1 MTVKRRTM
9 IDAWRDEIRWLT
21 VGEAVILLQHLGG
34 FHIDPIAII
43 SCGFKR
49 LPVRELLSIISDTE
63 YCVNI
68 NPCWFSGGPT
78 GGKRFKGTFLT
89 MVLDRVIYTAFER
102 GAVNVASAIR
112 NARSLRNGT
121 PRNEACYQQTYDESD
136 ILCSV

>member
-1 MTVKRRTM
+1 MPVKGRSM

-21 VGEAVILLQHLGG
+21 VGEAVILLRHLGG

-49 LPVRELLSIISDTE
+49 LPAQELLSIISDTE

-78 GGKRFKGTFLT
+78 GGKHFKGTFLT
-89 MVLDRVIYTAFER
+89 MVLDRVIHTAFEW
-102 GAVNVASAIR
+102 GAEKVASIIR
-112 NARSLRNGT
+112 NARSLKNET
-121 PRNEACYQQTYDESD
+121 PRNEACYQQTYDESN